1 MSPALAAVGATLA
14 ALLELTIVP
23 SIQIGGSQPDL
34 VLVLAII
41 WTVVGGLEGGLAA
54 AFVGGLTLDF
64 LAPRPLG
71 STAFTL
77 LIAVGGAVLIG
88 RLLPG
93 SRAAAAVAAVVVL
106 SVVSSMLFLV
116 IYGALRQPIP
126 VADPF
131 GAVLPRAAY
140 DAVLTALVAPV
151 AVAIRNRRIDRD
163 WVDW

>member
-1 MSPALAAVGATLA
+1 MSQVLAAVAAMLA

-34 VLVLAII
+34 VLVVAVI
-41 WTVVGGLEGGLAA
+41 WTIVGGLEGGLAA

-71 STAFTL
+71 STAFTML
-77 LIAVGGAVLIG
+77 VAVGGAVLLG

-93 SRAAAAVAAVVVL
+93 GRAPAAVVAVVVL

-116 IYGALRQPIP
+116 VYGALRQPIP
-126 VADPF
+126 IADPL

-140 DAVLTALVAPV
+140 DAVLTAIVAPL
-151 AVAIRNRRIDRD
+151 AVTIRNRRIARD